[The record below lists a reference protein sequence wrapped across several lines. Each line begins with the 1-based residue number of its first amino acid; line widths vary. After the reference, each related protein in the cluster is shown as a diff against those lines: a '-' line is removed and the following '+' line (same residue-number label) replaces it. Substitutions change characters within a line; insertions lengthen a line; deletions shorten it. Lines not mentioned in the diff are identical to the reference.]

1 MYEYVKTLMETNQY
15 VAPAILAVLSGTI
28 SAAILYMCKE
38 VPMKAFMF
46 VKSHVITS
54 QHIMTGMNVQD
65 NAYYTALEILEPYKI
80 NWLRRR
86 WEVVADFSPWQ
97 SKADTKLLAGFG
109 VDYYF
114 FNGTLLRTT
123 KQMLHEMEGGY
134 EGKIHQEIT
143 ISWLGRS
150 KRPAELLIQE
160 INARINKK
168 KIDTSLYTEILS
180 IAESGLYTENI
191 AITKRITLD
200 DIAINEKLKQS
211 LKTAI
216 FKFNNQKDMMDKLG
230 LAHKLV
236 ILLHGE
242 PGTGKTLLARA
253 IAGELMRPMVQVGGG
268 TSLKMLATFTPT
280 NKGKESV
287 ISLEDIDT
295 MGIAER
301 RTDTEAKR
309 DSTTKTTSGETVSFS
324 VTMEMN
330 IESLGKFIN
339 ILDGAIPLDGNVFI
353 LSTNHI
359 DKLDPAVY
367 RDGRVTILEEIVR
380 LTPHVVQ
387 QHLELI
393 YGPLPE
399 LQTYW
404 RETLGAS
411 LYTIK
416 SRAGADRDELIKQI
430 KLAAKSDTVSELN
443 KVA

>member
-1 MYEYVKTLMETNQY
+1 MYEYVKALIESNQY
-15 VAPAILAVLSGTI
+15 VAPAILAVLSGTV
-28 SAAILYMCKE
+28 SAGILYMCKE
-38 VPMKAFMF
+38 IPMKVFKLL
-46 VKSHVITS
+46 KSHVITS

-86 WEVVADFSPWQ
+86 WEVVADFSPWK
-97 SKADTKLLAGFG
+97 SKSDTKLLAGFG

-114 FNGTLLRTT
+114 YNGTLLQTT
-123 KQMLHEMEGGY
+123 KNMLRDVEGGY

-160 INARINKK
+160 INTRINKEK
-168 KIDTSLYTEILS
+168 NDASLFTEVLAIH
-180 IAESGLYTENI
+180 ESGIHTETI
-191 AITKRITLD
+191 AVIKRITLD
-200 DIAINEKLKQS
+200 DIAINDKLKQS

-216 FKFNNQKDMMDKLG
+216 FKFNTQKEIMGKLG

-253 IAGELMRPMVQVGGG
+253 IAGELVRPMVQVSSNV
-268 TSLKMLATFTPT
+268 SLKMLATFTPT

-295 MGIAER
+295 MGVADR
-301 RTDTEAKR
+301 RTESVANKDKGTKSTVEAVVQ
-309 DSTTKTTSGETVSFS
+309 SATL
-324 VTMEMN
+324 EMN
-330 IESLGKFIN
+330 AESLGRFIN

-380 LTPHVVQ
+380 LSPDVVQ
-387 QHLELI
+387 KHLESI

-399 LQTYW
+399 LQGYW

-416 SRAGADRDELIKQI
+416 SRAGTDRDELITQV
-430 KLAAKSDTVSELN
+430 KLAASLTSVSELN